1 MDSLGALHFPKLVG
15 LVLLLRHSQL
25 RNDYLVRFFSRSVSS
40 DFCFSGVSFKHQFFL
55 RGNKNFSLDCLFF
68 YLGKKSL

>member
-25 RNDYLVRFFSRSVSS
+25 RNDYLVRFLAEVFPLTSASQGSRSSISFSS
-40 DFCFSGVSFKHQFFL
+40 GGTKL
-55 RGNKNFSLDCLFF
+55 
-68 YLGKKSL
+68 